1 MRKPLVILLLVFS
14 AITLQAQ
21 TFKVKVVSVSDGDTF
36 TALNR
41 DDLQIRFRIY
51 GIDAPERK
59 QAFSSVSTDKLKEMI
74 HGKKVT
80 VTVHSRD
87 GWGRYIVTVK
97 TRKIKDISAEML
109 RLGLAW
115 HYKEYDDTPLY
126 AELEARAREQNQGLW
141 LDPDPVAPWDFR

>member
-1 MRKPLVILLLVFS
+1 MKKTLFLLLLICSVIS
-14 AITLQAQ
+14 LQAQ
-21 TFKVKVVSVSDGDTF
+21 TFKVKVISISDGDTF

-115 HYKEYDDTPLY
+115 HYKEYDDSPLY
-126 AELEARAREQNQGLW
+126 AELEIRAKEQHLGLW

>member
-1 MRKPLVILLLVFS
+1 MKKPLFLLLLICSVIS
-14 AITLQAQ
+14 LHAQ
-21 TFKVKVVSVSDGDTF
+21 TFKVKVVSISDGDTF

-59 QAFSSVSTDKLKEMI
+59 QAFSSISTDKLKEMI

-115 HYKEYDDTPLY
+115 HYKEYDDTLLY
-126 AELEARAREQNQGLW
+126 AELEAFARKEHIGLW

>member
-1 MRKPLVILLLVFS
+1 MKKPLVLLLLIFS
-14 AITLQAQ
+14 VLFLQAQ

-97 TRKIKDISAEML
+97 AKKIKDISAEML

-126 AELEARAREQNQGLW
+126 AELEALARERHQGLW

>member
-1 MRKPLVILLLVFS
+1 
-14 AITLQAQ
+14 
-21 TFKVKVVSVSDGDTF
+21 
-36 TALNR
+36 ALNR

-74 HGKKVT
+74 HGKKVM

-97 TRKIKDISAEML
+97 AKKIKDISAEML

-126 AELEARAREQNQGLW
+126 AELEAKARKEHIGLW